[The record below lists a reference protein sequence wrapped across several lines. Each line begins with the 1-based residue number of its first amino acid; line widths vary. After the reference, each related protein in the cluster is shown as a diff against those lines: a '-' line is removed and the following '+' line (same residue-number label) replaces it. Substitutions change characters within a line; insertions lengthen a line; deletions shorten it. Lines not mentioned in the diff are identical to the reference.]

1 MLSYHADM
9 NSASDKLAALIA
21 ERLVREKLLTRT
33 EAKKILSKLA
43 GGKLNSEDW
52 RAAVEVSMP
61 HKLKP

>member
-1 MLSYHADM
+1 M

-43 GGKLNSEDW
+43 AGKLNSEEW
-52 RAAVEVSMP
+52 RAAVEVSTQQR
-61 HKLKP
+61 LKS